1 MFFKSKGLYGVDLA
15 NFISINPTI
24 LKQSFNKDII
34 PSFDIFKSIVQ
45 SDQNVIKMIKRN
57 SWVLCSNQLKRVMV
71 NLEFLRNQG
80 VPHTNI
86 CKYLIDQPRA
96 FLENA
101 NRFKEI
107 VEKLQDMGFNHLQ
120 TTFLKGIVGFTAMSE
135 ANWKNKMDVYKRWGW
150 SEDHIQT
157 AFRKNPQCMTVSE
170 KKIMAVMNFLVNKW
184 VTSL

>member
-1 MFFKSKGLYGVDLA
+1 MG
-15 NFISINPTI
+15 TE
-24 LKQSFNKDII
+24 KDRTDTVEDFVHWDRGGQKWVPPLLSNGAHLD
-34 PSFDIFKSIVQ
+34 PSPSSIVQ